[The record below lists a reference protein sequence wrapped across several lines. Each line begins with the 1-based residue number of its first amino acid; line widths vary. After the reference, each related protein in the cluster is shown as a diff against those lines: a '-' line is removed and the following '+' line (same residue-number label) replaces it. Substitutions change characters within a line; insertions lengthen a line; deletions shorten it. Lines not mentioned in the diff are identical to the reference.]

1 MTPRWRS
8 GTRRRRRCFTWILD
22 SPRDDLHGPQTV
34 KVSID
39 GKPVDEF
46 TLASNQ
52 RQLRKAA
59 VTPEL
64 LGDSEMAEIQIS
76 VDKTF
81 TPGLVNSSG
90 SKDPRELGVRVF
102 HAFVDPR

>member
-1 MTPRWRS
+1 
-8 GTRRRRRCFTWILD
+8 
-22 SPRDDLHGPQTV
+22 
-34 KVSID
+34 
-39 GKPVDEF
+39 VDEF
-46 TLASNQ
+46 TLVSDQ

-59 VTPEL
+59 VTAEL

-81 TPGLVNSSG
+81 TPGLLNS
-90 SKDPRELGVRVF
+90 VF